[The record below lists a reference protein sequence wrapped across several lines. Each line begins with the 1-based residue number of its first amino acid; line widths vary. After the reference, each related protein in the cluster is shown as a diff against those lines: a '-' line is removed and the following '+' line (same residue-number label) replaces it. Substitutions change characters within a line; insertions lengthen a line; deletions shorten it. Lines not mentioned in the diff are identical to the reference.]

1 MMQTSMSANDP
12 KRTTMLNISEMRRR
26 FSVRRAGTPV
36 LERQMKRSLAWSSL
50 IGAVVYAVS
59 TWLSADGVLVLGTA
73 LAAER
78 ASLSGDELRKVV
90 SGKTVYLKISGFE
103 LPIRYSPGG
112 SMSGRMGAVA
122 ATLARGNGASDRG
135 KWWVSGDQL
144 CQQWMSWME
153 GKSYCYTLTRRGNSV
168 SWVRNDGRSGS
179 ARIG

>member
-1 MMQTSMSANDP
+1 
-12 KRTTMLNISEMRRR
+12 
-26 FSVRRAGTPV
+26 
-36 LERQMKRSLAWSSL
+36 MKRSLAWSWL
-50 IGAVVYAVS
+50 IGAVLYAVS

-78 ASLSGDELRKVV
+78 ASLSGDELRKAV

-112 SMSGRMGAVA
+112 SMSGRMGVVA

-135 KWWVSGDQL
+135 KWWVSGSQL
-144 CQQWMSWME
+144 CQQWTSWME

-168 SWVRNDGRSGS
+168 RWVRNDGRSGS
-179 ARIG
+179 ARID